1 MQLRHSRTAAVVA
14 LGVCLSLLVAAVAGP
29 AVALSSGTPTA
40 LSPAADSPA
49 LAQEQ
54 PIADTTV
61 TRIELSENGTARWT
75 VQIRTALDSQERVE
89 EYRAFQSRFRA
100 NTSQYLDPFRTR
112 ITGTV
117 RTAANETGREMRATD
132 FAASTTIQE
141 VPRRWGIVTYE
152 FTWTN
157 FAVADGED
165 VTIGDVFGSGFFL
178 AAGDTLELRAPAGYE
193 FTTVD
198 PEADQREPGL
208 VAWVGRTD
216 FAVDHPQA
224 TAVATDGADSP
235 AGGDNGSTERPNG
248 LTWLPAVA
256 VGLLLLAVG
265 VGGVVWYRRRASG
278 VGPSA
283 ATPSASSAGTTTPAA
298 SPPSG
303 DGRDSS
309 DADGTDGTDDAD
321 DVGDADDADDT
332 DDVGDADD
340 AADTDDI
347 GDTGDESG
355 TAAGPTGDEL
365 LTDSDRVRR
374 LLDGAGGRMKQADVA
389 DELDWS
395 ASKTS
400 RVVADMADEGLVRKL
415 RLGRENVLELVGES
429 ED

>member
-1 MQLRHSRTAAVVA
+1 MQSRHSRPAAVVA
-14 LGVCLSLLVAAVAGP
+14 FGVCLSLLVAAVAGP

-40 LSPAADSPA
+40 LSPAPDLPV

-54 PIADTTV
+54 PTADTTV

-89 EYRAFQSRFRA
+89 QYRAFQSRFRA

-132 FAASTTIQE
+132 FTVSTTIQE

-157 FAVADGED
+157 FAVADGEA
-165 VTIGDVFGSGFFL
+165 VTVGDVFDSGFFL

-235 AGGDNGSTERPNG
+235 AGGDDGSTERPTG
-248 LTWLPAVA
+248 STWLPSVA

-278 VGPSA
+278 VDPSA
-283 ATPSASSAGTTTPAA
+283 ATPPTSSAETTPPAA
-298 SPPSG
+298 SSPA
-303 DGRDSS
+303 S
-309 DADGTDGTDDAD
+309 DADGS
-321 DVGDADDADDT
+321 DADDADDT
-332 DDVGDADD
+332 DDNDTGDSG
-340 AADTDDI
+340 DTDDTDNTDNTD
-347 GDTGDESG
+347 DTDESG
-355 TAAGPTGDEL
+355 TTAGPTGDEL

-389 DELDWS
+389 DELAWS

-415 RLGRENVLELVGES
+415 RLGRENVLELVEES